1 MPPERA
7 FATLR
12 GRVPADALAG
22 IGVSLVALAA
32 LAVVAAEELALGPLY
47 AAKVL
52 AFFAVA
58 AVLVAAQLPA
68 HHPFPRFGPANQATL
83 ARVALAAVLAGL
95 VGESGG
101 PPSIAFAVGLSV
113 GAGVLD
119 AVDGLLARATRMT
132 SAFGARF
139 DMEADSALV
148 MVLAAL
154 VWEFEKA
161 GPWVLAVGLA
171 RYVFWAAGWVAPWL
185 RRPLPPSFRRKTVCA
200 LMVVALVAALTPVF
214 SPPTSAFVAAAA
226 LALLC
231 YSFAVD
237 ALWLYRH
244 SKDDAR

>member
-1 MPPERA
+1 MPAERA
-7 FATLR
+7 VEILR
-12 GRVPADALAG
+12 GRVPKDALAG
-22 IGVSLVALAA
+22 IGVGLVALAA
-32 LAVVAAEELALGPLY
+32 LAVVAGEKLALGPLY
-47 AAKVL
+47 TAKVL

-58 AVLVAAQLPA
+58 AVLAAAQLPA

-95 VGESGG
+95 VGESVGE
-101 PPSIAFAVGLSV
+101 PSVVFAVGLSV

-132 SAFGARF
+132 SEFGARF

-148 MVLAAL
+148 MVLAVLA
-154 VWEFEKA
+154 WQFEKA

-185 RRPLPPSFRRKTVCA
+185 RRPLPPSFRRKAVCA
-200 LMVVALVAALTPVF
+200 LLVVALVAGLTPVF
-214 SPPTSAFVAAAA
+214 SPLASEVVAAGA

-237 ALWLYRH
+237 TLWLYRH